1 VLRQAGANGYRAL
14 YCMPARPVGPVRF
27 VRSGTEPGWPRPAR
41 CDTVA
46 GVDIQGSLGLPR
58 REPAEKEWERVISYL
73 LRRLLGAIPLLLGIL
88 TLIFF
93 IINIAPGDPTARY
106 FNPNVAPEVIEQ
118 MRRNLGL
125 DQPLHIQYFRW
136 LTAFA
141 QGNFGHSFG
150 QMRPIAEILPT
161 VLWNTIQ
168 LMLVAVVLIFVL
180 GMLIGIL
187 QAVRQYSV
195 VDNVLTFFALF
206 FYSMPSFWLALMLI
220 LIFSLKASQWG
231 WPIVFPAA
239 QMTSVEYEFM
249 STAGQIED
257 RARHMLLPAIA
268 LGIGG
273 AAGIARYMRGSM
285 LEVIHQDYI
294 RTARAKGL
302 SERTVIFKHAL
313 RNALIPIVTLLG
325 LYLPYLLSGSVL
337 IETIFAWPGMGRLI
351 VDSIFQRDYPLVM
364 ATSFIA
370 AALVVMGN
378 LLADVMYAVVDP
390 RIRTD

>member
-1 VLRQAGANGYRAL
+1 
-14 YCMPARPVGPVRF
+14 MI
-27 VRSGTEPGWPRPAR
+27 T
-41 CDTVA
+41 
-46 GVDIQGSLGLPR
+46 
-58 REPAEKEWERVISYL
+58 YL

-150 QMRPIAEILPT
+150 QMRPISEILPT
-161 VLWNTIQ
+161 VLWNTVQ
-168 LMLVAVVLIFVL
+168 LMVVAVLMIFVL

-187 QAVRQYSV
+187 QAVRQYSAA
-195 VDNVLTFFALF
+195 DNVLTVIALF

-220 LIFSLKASQWG
+220 LVFSLKASQWG
-231 WPIVFPAA
+231 WPVQFPAS
-239 QMTSVEYEFM
+239 QMTSVGYEFM
-249 STAGQIED
+249 GTGEKLSD
-257 RARHMLLPAIA
+257 RLMHMAMPALA
-268 LGIGG
+268 LGIGS

-302 SERTVIFKHAL
+302 SERVVIFKHAL
-313 RNALIPIVTLLG
+313 RNALIPIITLLG
-325 LYLPYLLSGSVL
+325 LYLPVVLSGSVVV
-337 IETIFAWPGMGRLI
+337 ETIFAWPGMGRDRKSTRLN
-351 VDSIFQRDYPLVM
+351 S
-364 ATSFIA
+364 SH
-370 AALVVMGN
+370 
-378 LLADVMYAVVDP
+378 
-390 RIRTD
+390 